1 MIKGIKFLKKYYSA
15 VNTDPS
21 KSDLN
26 LIMIMI
32 NELDKNCDVK
42 LKKKLKSHPY
52 GKILYQQKDLREEV
66 LNRRFKK
73 GTLGS
78 ELKKFWKENK
88 EDLVKKNLDLS
99 KTDRTK
105 DMVYLRAILNEHDI
119 IHCLNKLDSTP
130 VAELSV
136 LAFTIAKGF
145 RWSFF
150 YILVASFLV
159 SIKNSFGKNAVK
171 GTLWFRI
178 KFNPA
183 VSVLRLIIE
192 AYRNGKKTPWF
203 MTVNWHEL
211 LDKPIEKVRSELN
224 IKDFPAWEEI
234 KPHWYKLLNVYKLD
248 KLNA

>member
-1 MIKGIKFLKKYYSA
+1 MGY
-15 VNTDPS
+15 
-21 KSDLN
+21 N
-26 LIMIMI
+26 L
-32 NELDKNCDVK
+32 
-42 LKKKLKSHPY
+42 
-52 GKILYQQKDLREEV
+52 
-66 LNRRFKK
+66 
-73 GTLGS
+73 
-78 ELKKFWKENK
+78 
-88 EDLVKKNLDLS
+88 DLVKKNLDLS

-234 KPHWYKLLNVYKLD
+234 KPHWYKLLKVYKLD